1 MIGWLQRTLPALPAM
16 CSSSSFQLCSPA
28 PAGVDASSMV
38 LLQGLNLSSAL
49 RTLEAAGGRNASAVL
64 GVFSDLPAMGMAERE
79 AEVLDRLAA
88 FGAEADSL
96 TQAHL
101 SASAIDKPLREA
113 GAFLGERVPALA
125 DAAHAPNPG
134 ELASAGAA
142 LSSACASD
150 TDAAAGR
157 FDAALIALASAAT
170 GVAATTRLDALD
182 AVLSFLEAAS
192 LLATAASSSRSAS
205 SETAELD
212 SSADGNV
219 RTVTEELRVAARIL
233 GAEEHPTA
241 SETLDSL
248 ETKVNEA
255 LNDAPDGHLDRIL
268 GDDCASALSQHDRQ
282 VLQRVD
288 DALCKEYAVRREM
301 LIRRAEVT
309 TASFLW
315 SPRVRGTRQ
324 DGVRKEIDTSIAQMS
339 CTPHVGADD
348 AFDARNGALAFAAR
362 RTSTGDADTL
372 HSAVKSVRIGA
383 VPDRGG
389 RTDVTRQGALP
400 AFQERQVTKGDVVG
414 GGGGRGRGDGSR
426 RGGRGAGGGRTKK
439 KQSADR
445 DSAVPGGGG
454 RKRKQQDAAV
464 RW

>member
-1 MIGWLQRTLPALPAM
+1 
-16 CSSSSFQLCSPA
+16 
-28 PAGVDASSMV
+28 
-38 LLQGLNLSSAL
+38 
-49 RTLEAAGGRNASAVL
+49 
-64 GVFSDLPAMGMAERE
+64 MGMAERE

-96 TQAHL
+96 AQAHL
-101 SASAIDKPLREA
+101 SASAVDKPLREA

-142 LSSACASD
+142 LSSACASE

-182 AVLSFLEAAS
+182 AILSFLEAAS
-192 LLATAASSSRSAS
+192 LLATASSSRSAS

-219 RTVTEELRVAARIL
+219 RNVTEELRVAARIL

-255 LNDAPDGHLDRIL
+255 LNDAPEGHLDRIL

-282 VLQRVD
+282 ALQRVD
-288 DALCKEYAVRREM
+288 DALCNEYAVRREM

-324 DGVRKEIDTSIAQMS
+324 DGVRKEIDKSIAQMS

-400 AFQERQVTKGDVVG
+400 AFQERRVTKGNVVG
-414 GGGGRGRGDGSR
+414 GGGGRGRG
-426 RGGRGAGGGRTKK
+426 GGRTKK
-439 KQSADR
+439 EAEKKQSAHR

-454 RKRKQQDAAV
+454 RKRKQHDAAV

>member
-1 MIGWLQRTLPALPAM
+1 
-16 CSSSSFQLCSPA
+16 
-28 PAGVDASSMV
+28 MV
-38 LLQGLNLSSAL
+38 LLQGLDLSSAL
-49 RTLEAAGGRNASAVL
+49 RTLEAAGGRSASAVL
-64 GVFSDLPAMGMAERE
+64 GGWSDLPATGMAERE

-101 SASAIDKPLREA
+101 SAAAIDKPLREA

-142 LSSACASD
+142 LSRACASD

-157 FDAALIALASAAT
+157 FDAALVALASAAT

-182 AVLSFLEAAS
+182 AILSFLEAAS
-192 LLATAASSSRSAS
+192 LLATASSSSSRSAS

-219 RTVTEELRVAARIL
+219 RNVTEELRVAARIL

-255 LNDAPDGHLDRIL
+255 LNDAPEGHLDRIL

-282 VLQRVD
+282 ALQRVD
-288 DALCKEYAVRREM
+288 DALCNEYAVRREM

-339 CTPHVGADD
+339 CTPRVGADD

-372 HSAVKSVRIGA
+372 RSAVKSVRIGA

-426 RGGRGAGGGRTKK
+426 RGGRGAGGGRTKQ
-439 KQSADR
+439 KQSADG